1 MCSNSENGC
10 GWVGELRFLDNHLTT
25 CEYALLCCPNEC
37 TEENN
42 EVRILRRDLDHHLKN
57 ECSNCQYQCPH
68 CKDTGRYCDI
78 TTTHLYTCPKV
89 KVSCPNSNCKASIL
103 HCNLSSHRSKCRY
116 ETVSCKYVG
125 IGCMKKLPHKD
136 VQQHES
142 DDASHLHLAIETV
155 NEQRKEIEAVRNEL
169 DGIKYTLT
177 LKQQDDNIM
186 AGPCVFKMTNFNQ
199 HLTSKQKWYSPP
211 FYTHPGSY
219 KMCIRID
226 ASG

>member
-1 MCSNSENGC
+1 
-10 GWVGELRFLDNHLTT
+10 
-25 CEYALLCCPNEC
+25 
-37 TEENN
+37 
-42 EVRILRRDLDHHLKN
+42 
-57 ECSNCQYQCPH
+57 
-68 CKDTGRYCDI
+68 
-78 TTTHLYTCPKV
+78 
-89 KVSCPNSNCKASIL
+89 
-103 HCNLSSHRSKCRY
+103 
-116 ETVSCKYVG
+116 
-125 IGCMKKLPHKD
+125 MKKLPHKD
-136 VQQHES
+136 VQQHEN

-199 HLTSKQKWYSPP
+199 HLSSKQKWYSPP

-226 ASG
+226 ASGRGDGTGTHVSVYAYLMKGRNDDNLPWPFTGKVTITLLNQEEDENHHTRTMSFPPDSDDISGGW